1 MRRPLATLA
10 LTHTHTHTHTHTQ
23 THMHAHT
30 HTCTRMHTHAH
41 AHTHTC
47 THTHTHTH
55 ACTHT
60 RTHAGDVEVL
70 MRNGQRGRGGF
81 RGNKRESWTVFK
93 VCIRS
98 VLLSWIFLK
107 VMLVSKGTNYVLPLD
122 SY

>member
-47 THTHTHTH
+47 THTHAHTCMHTHTH
-55 ACTHT
+55 TC
-60 RTHAGDVEVL
+60 R
-70 MRNGQRGRGGF
+70 RRGGLDEE
-81 RGNKRESWTVFK
+81 RAERQRWIQREHKR
-93 VCIRS
+93 I
-98 VLLSWIFLK
+98 
-107 VMLVSKGTNYVLPLD
+107 LD
-122 SY
+122 SVQGMYSLCTAVMDFFESYVGK